1 MAIIVSDANIFIDV
15 DVAVLTLY
23 MFRLPD
29 EFATPDILYQEELS
43 EHHPELPRLG
53 LRIERLGSAVIADVD
68 RMRALYRAPSFND
81 LLALAL
87 AKARHWPLLTG
98 DSDLRQVSDVE
109 DVEVHGTIWLIEQMA
124 TARII
129 SVEQAR
135 NGFKAMKDN
144 GRRLPWP
151 EADRLIRELADGARK

>member
-1 MAIIVSDANIFIDV
+1 MAIIVSDANIFIGV
-15 DVAVLTLY
+15 DVAALTLY

-81 LLALAL
+81 LLALGI
-87 AKARHWPLLTG
+87 RSFP
-98 DSDLRQVSDVE
+98 VE
-109 DVEVHGTIWLIEQMA
+109 RCDRLYAEAVTQGLGNRANVHGP
-124 TARII
+124 RC
-129 SVEQAR
+129 
-135 NGFKAMKDN
+135 
-144 GRRLPWP
+144 PY
-151 EADRLIRELADGARK
+151 DRLTLYLVANF